1 MLTKQTIL
9 VIGTGAAAKAMAA
22 HLVNANFHVLVSD
35 KDYDSALAMADNIK
49 STTKNCDVEAMH
61 CHFDSAWEADIII
74 LTVNLGD
81 QKEVAKIIK
90 DVITQKILI
99 SINDEKLTSACSHF
113 ATLQQLLP
121 NTKIVHL
128 LTDGEDN
135 IPAVFESSSNGLMI
149 FGNDDEAVEIVS
161 AMLEAANI
169 NFTKVADLSA

>member
-1 MLTKQTIL
+1 MLIKQTIL
-9 VIGTGAAAKAMAA
+9 VIGAGVAAKAMAT

-35 KDYDSALAMADNIK
+35 EDYNSAVAMADDIK
-49 STTKNCDVEAMH
+49 RTAKNCDVEAMQ

-74 LTVNLGD
+74 LTVHLGD

-99 SINDEKLTSACSHF
+99 SINDEKLASACSHF
-113 ATLQQLLP
+113 AALQQLLP

-128 LTDGEDN
+128 LTDGEDR
-135 IPAVFESSSNGLMI
+135 IPAVFESSSKGVMI
-149 FGNDDEAVEIVS
+149 FGNDDEAVETVS

-169 NFTKVADLSA
+169 HSTKVADLSA